1 MGLFNFKQKAEIKRL
16 EPTLIELGYIKRM
29 NKSFGY
35 RKQTTPNGYIEY
47 SIYINKELMNF
58 SWSIEDLTMVIE
70 PDKIIETATSL
81 IEEANNIIYLSG
93 SKVEYGLNYIDFTLE
108 VSKIDEQGIK
118 EIHSFLEHIHTVYTP
133 LIREA
138 KPGELPFN

>member
-1 MGLFNFKQKAEIKRL
+1 
-16 EPTLIELGYIKRM
+16 
-29 NKSFGY
+29 
-35 RKQTTPNGYIEY
+35 
-47 SIYINKELMNF
+47 MNF